1 MGHQGHVLM
10 RKREHS
16 RRELV
21 RKLQEQLNHTD
32 QEATRTDGGY
42 FMQFELE
49 SREATFNQIME
60 AFQDDSISRV
70 ALYGMGGVGKKTL
83 AKQLGKRV
91 KDLNMFNLVVAVL
104 VTSPPNVKQ
113 MQGDI
118 AKQLGLRLEGEESDL
133 ASRKA
138 QISVGL
144 RNKGRVLVILY
155 DVANKFDLQDIGI
168 GIPNDGSSEMVSK
181 CKVLLTTSNRQVGYL
196 MGCQCSLHLFLLTE
210 EEAWNSLRKHASVD
224 VDGSQANLTSIAK
237 DVAKHCQGLPF
248 AISVIGYILRG
259 KGVEKWKEVL
269 ESLQSK
275 KWKGLVWKDD
285 SSNFILWLIQLNYNA
300 LSNIARKVF
309 LICGLFPADYE
320 ILIEE
325 LCCYAI
331 RLGLCCKNEVIA
343 AVDGLMDSCLLRHS
357 EKSKDHV
364 IMHWLCCDIVN
375 RIVYEEN
382 PTYRD
387 IIYEYKHK
395 LEFKEDFQWHEELD
409 RVLHRLFGV
418 TDDPTCSTSNTASY
432 AGQHCNLQVV
442 QSYYDAKAATIP
454 KPSGKLVDF
463 YGLCR
468 VDRSFLHLLKEACH
482 KNPNLI
488 ECQRKHSEMLR
499 QSAFDSLGRLL
510 FLLHNV
516 RIRDWIYHKQELE
529 MFWEQAKLMKFDLEW
544 LSPTM
549 QRVLSSA
556 DLARIEALREEEKY
570 WNEEADKLREQLKI
584 VEDKAAVIR
593 TEISLAESKL
603 EGFAIGYGSEA
614 RVVSRFTPWRKIF
627 QFR

>member
-10 RKREHS
+10 RKQEHS
-16 RRELV
+16 ARRELV
-21 RKLQEQLNHTD
+21 TKLQEQVNHTD
-32 QEATRTDGGY
+32 QDARTDGGY

-49 SREATFNQIME
+49 SRETTFNQIME
-60 AFQDDSISRV
+60 ALQDDNTSRV

-83 AKQLGKRV
+83 AKQVGKRV
-91 KDLNMFNLVVAVL
+91 KDLNMFNLVVTVL
-104 VTSPPNVKQ
+104 VTAPPNVKQ
-113 MQGDI
+113 IQGDI

-138 QISVGL
+138 QISVGF

-155 DVANKFDLQDIGI
+155 DVANKFDLQEIGI
-168 GIPNDGSSEMVSK
+168 LNNGSSEMVCN
-181 CKVLLTTSNRQVGYL
+181 CKVLLTTRNRQIGYL
-196 MGCQCSLHLFLLTE
+196 MGCQCSIHLFLLTE
-210 EEAWNSLRKHASVD
+210 EEAWNSLRKHASFD
-224 VDGSQANLTSIAK
+224 VDGSQANLTSIVK

-248 AISVIGYILRG
+248 AISVIGYILRE
-259 KGVEKWKEVL
+259 KGVEQWKEVL
-269 ESLQSK
+269 ESLKSK

-285 SSNFILWLIQLNYNA
+285 SSNFILWLIQLSYNT
-300 LSNIARKVF
+300 LSSNIARKIF

-343 AVDGLMDSCLLRHS
+343 AVESLKDSCLLRHS
-357 EKSKDHV
+357 DSSKDHV
-364 IMHWLCCDIVN
+364 IMTRMRCDIAN
-375 RIVYEEN
+375 MIVYEEN
-382 PTYRD
+382 PTYRY
-387 IIYEYKHK
+387 IICEYKNK
-395 LEFKEDFQWHEELD
+395 LDSKEDFRWHEELD
-409 RVLHRLFGV
+409 RVLHQLFGV
-418 TDDPTCSTSNTASY
+418 TDDPTCSTRNTESC
-432 AGQHCNLQVV
+432 AGQHCDLQVV
-442 QSYYDAKAATIP
+442 KSYCNPKAATIP

-468 VDRSFLHLLKEACH
+468 VDKSFLPLLKEACG

-549 QRVLSSA
+549 QQILSSV
-556 DLARIEALREEEKY
+556 DLARVESLREEEKY
-570 WNEEADKLREQLKI
+570 WNEEAAKLREQLKI

-603 EGFAIGYGSEA
+603 ESFAI
-614 RVVSRFTPWRKIF
+614 VSKVTPWRKT
-627 QFR
+627 FRFR